1 MASTKEI
8 RTRMK
13 SVEQTLKITNA
24 MYLIASSNLRKAK
37 GQLQQAVPYFTKIYT
52 TIADILHR
60 SPQLSHHFLDA
71 RPEIPPEKRTVGYIV
86 VSGDKGLAGAYNH
99 NVLKLAE
106 QRVRSA
112 AHPRLFVVGLVG
124 RAYFQ
129 ERNIPFETD
138 FSYVVQNPTMSRAR
152 DISDE
157 MVQRFL
163 AGELD
168 EVHILYT
175 EMVSAL
181 RLEVRERTLL
191 PLVREDFPW
200 DPPKGGPVLPPVTY
214 IPSPEEVLDAIVP
227 SGYVRGMVFGA
238 LVESFSS
245 EQSAR
250 MTAMESASDNARD
263 MLKKLSLTYNR
274 ARQAAIT
281 QEITEIAGGARN
293 MRD

>member
-37 GQLQQAVPYFTKIYT
+37 SQLEQAKPYFTRIDS

-60 SPQLSHHFLDA
+60 SPQLEHPFLDR
-71 RPEIPPEKRTVGYIV
+71 RPEVPPEQRKVGYLV
-86 VSGDKGLAGAYNH
+86 LSGDKGLAGAYNH

-106 QRVRSA
+106 QRVREA
-112 AHPRLFVVGLVG
+112 ANPKLFVAGLVG

-129 ERNIPFETD
+129 ERSIPFEEG
-138 FSYVVQNPTMSRAR
+138 FSYVVQNPTMTRAR

-163 AGELD
+163 EGELD

-191 PLVREDFPW
+191 PLVRENFSW
-200 DPPKGGPVLPPVTY
+200 EPPKGGPVLPPVTY
-214 IPSPEEVLDAIVP
+214 LPSPEAVLDAIVP

-281 QEITEIAGGARN
+281 QEITEIAGGAQNARG
-293 MRD
+293 

>member
-1 MASTKEI
+1 MAGAKEI
-8 RTRMK
+8 RNRMK

-24 MYLIASSNLRKAK
+24 MYLISSANLRKARAK
-37 GQLQQAVPYFTKIYT
+37 LEQSVPYFTKIYD

-60 SPQLSHHFLDA
+60 SPRLDNVFFDR
-71 RPEIPPEKRTVGYIV
+71 RPEIPEEERKIGFLV

-106 QRVRSA
+106 ERVRA
-112 AHPRLFVVGLVG
+112 AACPQVFVAGLVG

-129 ERNIPFETD
+129 ERGIPICEEFT
-138 FSYVVQNPTMSRAR
+138 YVVQDPNMHRAR
-152 DISDE
+152 SISDE
-157 MVQRFL
+157 LVQRFL
-163 AGELD
+163 DRKLD
-168 EVHILYT
+168 EIHLLYT
-175 EMVSAL
+175 EMVTPL

-191 PLVREDFPW
+191 PLVREHFPW

-214 IPSPEEVLDAIVP
+214 VPSPDAVLTHIVP
-227 SGYVRGMVFGA
+227 EGYVRGMVFGA
-238 LVESFSS
+238 LTEAFCA

-263 MLKKLSLTYNR
+263 MLKELSLTYNR

>member
-37 GQLQQAVPYFTKIYT
+37 AQLEQAAPYFTKMHT

-60 SPQLSHHFLDA
+60 SPELSHDFLDR
-71 RPEIPPEKRTVGYIV
+71 RPEIPAEERKVGYV
-86 VSGDKGLAGAYNH
+86 VLSGDKGLAGAYNH

-106 QRVRSA
+106 RRLRET
-112 AHPRLFVVGLVG
+112 AHPKLFVVGLVG

-129 ERNIPFETD
+129 ERDIPFEED

-157 MVQRFL
+157 LVQQFL
-163 AGELD
+163 DRELD
-168 EVHILYT
+168 EVRILYT

-181 RLEVRERTLL
+181 RLEVREQTLL
-191 PLVREDFPW
+191 PLVRENFPW
-200 DPPKGGPVLPPVTY
+200 EPPKGGPVLPLVTY
-214 IPSPEEVLDAIVP
+214 LPSPEAVLDAIVP

-238 LVESFSS
+238 LVEAFSS

-281 QEITEIAGGARN
+281 QEITEIAGGAQNAR
-293 MRD
+293 R

>member
-1 MASTKEI
+1 MPSTKEI

-37 GQLQQAVPYFTKIYT
+37 EQLAKAAPYYKRIDAA
-52 TIADILHR
+52 IADILHR
-60 SPQLSHHFLDA
+60 SPDLRHRFLDA
-71 RPEIPPEKRTVGYIV
+71 RPEIPAEERKVGYLV
-86 VSGDKGLAGAYNH
+86 LSGDKGLAGAYNH

-106 QRVRSA
+106 QRLQGTA
-112 AHPRLFVVGLVG
+112 KPKLFVAGLVG

-129 ERNIPFETD
+129 ERKIPFEEG
-138 FSYVVQNPTMSRAR
+138 FSYVVQNPTMTRAR

-163 AGELD
+163 DGELD

-175 EMVSAL
+175 EMASAL
-181 RLEVRERTLL
+181 RLEVQERTLL
-191 PLVREDFPW
+191 PLVRENFPW
-200 DPPKGGPVLPPVTY
+200 ESPKGEVILPPVTY
-214 IPSPEEVLDAIVP
+214 IPSPEAVLDAIVP
-227 SGYVRGMVFGA
+227 GGYVRGIVFGA
-238 LVESFSS
+238 LVESFCS

-250 MTAMESASDNARD
+250 MTAMEAASDNARD

-281 QEITEIAGGARN
+281 QEITEIAGGAQNGRT
-293 MRD
+293 